1 MILYNVTINIDN
13 SSHDEWLHWMKSKHV
28 PEQMAT
34 GLFVKNTV
42 LKLMNEEDN
51 GGTTYAFQYFLNSLA
66 DLEAYEK
73 TYGAVFQAEHQQR
86 FNDKFVAFRTILEVI
101 A

>member
-13 SSHDEWLHWMKSKHV
+13 AAHDEWLEWMKKKHV

-34 GLFVKNTV
+34 GLFVRNTI

-51 GGTTYAFQYFLNSLA
+51 GGTTYAFQYFLNSLD
-66 DLEAYEK
+66 DLETYEK
-73 TYGAVFQAEHQQR
+73 TYGSVFQSEHQQR

-101 A
+101 E